1 MIESP
6 YGVFNARALS
16 WTSSLLLVLL
26 LALVLT
32 AEANARPVSYVGG
45 WTIIETSNRQST
57 AALVHYTATPKLS
70 VGGRA
75 EWDRNA
81 DFMMAVVQPTWLA
94 KRWFGRDFQ
103 ANVYLTGGLGLAK
116 GINSNPMGSDTAYFA
131 GVMAD
136 WETRRHF
143 LSYETRY
150 LDAGHFGDNF
160 MQAARVGWTPNEGDT
175 GDLHTWLMVEV
186 DHRPDARE
194 SVGVTPLIRFFK
206 NALLVEIGYNITE
219 HQPLANFT
227 LRL

>member
-26 LALVLT
+26 LALVLPV
-32 AEANARPVSYVGG
+32 EANARPVSYVGG

-81 DFMMAVVQPTWLA
+81 GFMMAVVQPTWLA
-94 KRWFGRDFQ
+94 KRWFGQDFQ

-143 LSYETRY
+143 LSYEIRY

-186 DHRPDARE
+186 DHRTDARE

>member
-6 YGVFNARALS
+6 FGVFKAGIL
-16 WTSSLLLVLL
+16 SLLSPLL
-26 LALVLT
+26 LALVL
-32 AEANARPVSYVGG
+32 APEATARPVSYVGG

-70 VGGRA
+70 VGGRIH
-75 EWDRNA
+75 WDRKA
-81 DFMMAVVQPTWLA
+81 DFMLTAVQPTWLA
-94 KRWFGRDFQ
+94 KRWFGRDYQ
-103 ANVYLTGGLGLAK
+103 ANVYLTGGIGVAT
-116 GINSNPMGSDTAYFA
+116 GVDNNPLGSDEAYFA

-143 LSYETRY
+143 LSYEARF
-150 LDAGHFGDNF
+150 LDVGYFGDNF
-160 MQAARVGWTPNEGDT
+160 MQAGRVGWAPYEGDT

-194 SVGVTPLIRFFK
+194 SVGITPLIRFFK
-206 NALLVEIGYNITE
+206 NTLLVELGYNMTE

-227 LRL
+227 FRF

>member
-160 MQAARVGWTPNEGDT
+160 MQAARVGWAPYEGDT

-186 DHRPDARE
+186 DDRPDARE

-206 NALLVEIGYNITE
+206 NTLLVEVGYNMTE

-227 LRL
+227 FRF

>member
-143 LSYETRY
+143 LSYEIRY

>member
-1 MIESP
+1 MIKSP
-6 YGVFNARALS
+6 YGGFNARALS
-16 WTSSLLLVLL
+16 STSSLLLVLL
-26 LALVLT
+26 LALVLA
-32 AEANARPVSYVGG
+32 AEASARPVSYVGG

-81 DFMMAVVQPTWLA
+81 DFMVAVVQPTWLA
-94 KRWFGRDFQ
+94 KRWFGQDFQ
-103 ANVYLTGGLGLAK
+103 ANVYLTGGFGLAK

-160 MQAARVGWTPNEGDT
+160 MQAARVGWTPYEGDT

-206 NALLVEIGYNITE
+206 NTLLFEVGYNMTE

-227 LRL
+227 FRF

>member
-1 MIESP
+1 MKSLSC
-6 YGVFNARALS
+6 GVLTARAIALA
-16 WTSSLLLVLL
+16 LPLL
-26 LALVLT
+26 LALVL
-32 AEANARPVSYVGG
+32 AVEANARPVSYTGG

-57 AALVHYTATPKLS
+57 AALVHYTATPNLS
-70 VGGRA
+70 VGGRV

-81 DFMMAVVQPTWLA
+81 DFTMTAVQPTWLA
-94 KRWFGRDFQ
+94 RRWFGQDFQ

-116 GINSNPMGSDTAYFA
+116 GINSNSMGSDTAYFG

-143 LSYETRY
+143 ASYESRY

-160 MQAARVGWTPNEGDT
+160 MQAARVGWAPYEGDT

>member
-160 MQAARVGWTPNEGDT
+160 MQAARVGWAPYEGDT

>member
-186 DHRPDARE
+186 DHRTDARE

>member
-1 MIESP
+1 MIDSP

-16 WTSSLLLVLL
+16 WTLSLLLVLL

-32 AEANARPVSYVGG
+32 VEANARPVSYVGG

-81 DFMMAVVQPTWLA
+81 DFMMTAVQPTWLA
-94 KRWFGRDFQ
+94 KRWFGQDFQ
-103 ANVYLTGGLGLAK
+103 ANVYLTGGLGLAT
-116 GINSNPMGSDTAYFA
+116 GINSNPMGSDIAYFA
-131 GVMAD
+131 GIMAD

-143 LSYETRY
+143 LSYEARY

-160 MQAARVGWTPNEGDT
+160 MQAARIGWAPYEGDT

-206 NALLVEIGYNITE
+206 NTLLFEVGYNMTE

-227 LRL
+227 FRF